1 MNLWCLFWC
10 DDDIIN
16 NNNNGSNGI
25 IDVVHVDKLEV
36 EYKKKIW
43 NVINFFFINLSY
55 VDFFITSLL
64 LSQR

>member
-36 EYKKKIW
+36 EYKKKYEMWSI
-43 NVINFFFINLSY
+43 FF
-55 VDFFITSLL
+55 LL
-64 LSQR
+64 I